1 MKLGNILQSTNLILS
16 VIIVI
21 LLIVI
26 IFFAKKEYFETTEP
40 TPTNNYD
47 YYNLPSFSVTEI
59 DKAIHD
65 FITKQTN
72 IPHIPQAEINSSL
85 EQLIDDQNIKIPTVP
100 SSTKIILPEFVSD
113 ALKKKPEEE
122 ENHTLPTNITLLTN
136 ATAPS

>member
-40 TPTNNYD
+40 TLNYD
-47 YYNLPSFSVTEI
+47 YSNLPSIEEME
-59 DKAIHD
+59 DAIHD
-65 FITKQTN
+65 FITNKQNNNNN
-72 IPHIPQAEINSSL
+72 ILAEDVVNSFQQIT
-85 EQLIDDQNIKIPTVP
+85 ENEDQNNGIPIVP
-100 SSTKIILPEFVSD
+100 SSTNITLPEFVSE
-113 ALKKKPEEE
+113 ALKITPEEE